1 MRNRQTLT
9 KGEEEVMQALW
20 ALGEGN
26 INQIISLMAE
36 PKPKYTT
43 ISTFLKI
50 LQSKGYVD
58 YRVEGKGYIF
68 FPIISKP
75 SHTKVA
81 VTELLNGYFEGSLSG
96 MVSFFSENDNLSVEQ
111 VDELIEILENIKK

>member
-1 MRNRQTLT
+1 MRNKQTLT

-50 LQSKGYVD
+50 LQMKGYVN
-58 YRVEGKGYIF
+58 YRAEGKTYIF
-68 FPIISKP
+68 YPTVSKK
-75 SHTKVA
+75 SHTQIAVA
-81 VTELLNGYFEGSLSG
+81 ELLNGYFGGSLSG
-96 MVSFFSENDNLSVEQ
+96 MVSFFSENENLSVAE
-111 VDELIEILENIKK
+111 VEELIGILEKSKK